1 MKSPK
6 LMPVALVL
14 LLPLAAAAA
23 EREPAGIAAEVRQ
36 DLAEARSD
44 MRTDLDKARR
54 ELETG
59 NLDLGDGLHFGK
71 ARRNDAL
78 PRAEITPDGDLL
90 IAGKPQLID
99 FSERRQLLAY
109 RGKVL
114 EIARTGIDIGQRSAE
129 AALDAIGDG
138 SVLGLLFG
146 AMTGTLENRI
156 ERVVQREIEPGVR
169 GICRQ
174 LPGLMASQQRLASS
188 LPQFRPYATL
198 QQRDIDACEHDVRSE
213 FASL

>member
-99 FSERRQLLAY
+99 FSQRRQLLAY

-114 EIARTGIDIGQRSAE
+114 EIAKTGIDIGQRSAE

-156 ERVVQREIEPGVR
+156 ERVVILLDCESR
-169 GICRQ
+169 GIADFQ
-174 LPGLMASQQRLASS
+174 SSLPLASS
-188 LPQFRPYATL
+188 LSTGVPGAVGDSSAL
-198 QQRDIDACEHDVRSE
+198 SSSAKRSE
-213 FASL
+213 